1 LEIKKSPVVI
11 DEKQMV
17 NDENAMNNAVDNAVK
32 DATPPAGKKIVSI
45 KGKRFAPKFDKPYEK
60 IFK

>member
-1 LEIKKSPVVI
+1 
-11 DEKQMV
+11 MV